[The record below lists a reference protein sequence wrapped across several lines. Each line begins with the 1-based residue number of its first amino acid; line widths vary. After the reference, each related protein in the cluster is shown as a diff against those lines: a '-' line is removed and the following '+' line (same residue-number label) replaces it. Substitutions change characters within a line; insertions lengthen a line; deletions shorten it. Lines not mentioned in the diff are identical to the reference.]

1 MSWRG
6 VESGGATREIGHYV
20 AFCGPAGEPLA
31 WLQPIQSLTAN
42 GSHAVVIAPSLVSVE
57 VFRAQQTYELLIAR
71 HEPRGGEDGRRP
83 QLSSQVLFR
92 GTQGYLSLSCGART
106 VRRGQDHA
114 GVLQPF
120 RRAEGD
126 PASIHGGGQGSGPR
140 GDHNRLP
147 PGGPRCGT
155 RFTSRSSFR
164 GKHESRHEECA
175 LRGTQC
181 NPSFYVGLAWRKLFG
196 PPWDPRLWF
205 AFVLHDA
212 GYFSKPNL
220 EGEEGERHVELARAS

>member
-1 MSWRG
+1 MSAGEQRDGGQNRQPVRLALPRAVLRHRERAGIYCQPTVSVEFQKQSKRYVVRG

-92 GTQGYLSLSCGART
+92 GTQGYLSLELWGKDREA
-106 VRRGQDHA
+106 A
-114 GVLQPF
+114 GKITPEF
-120 RRAEGD
+120 F
-126 PASIHGGGQGSGPR
+126 
-140 GDHNRLP
+140 NR
-147 PGGPRCGT
+147 
-155 RFTSRSSFR
+155 S
-164 GKHESRHEECA
+164 
-175 LRGTQC
+175 
-181 NPSFYVGLAWRKLFG
+181 
-196 PPWDPRLWF
+196 
-205 AFVLHDA
+205 
-212 GYFSKPNL
+212 
-220 EGEEGERHVELARAS
+220 GERKEIPLRFVEAVKAAVKGATSIDCRQAVLAAAPVSQ